1 MNVQYALK
9 DGVIYI
15 LEVNPRASRTVPF
28 VAKVIGQ
35 PLAKIASR
43 IMAGESLAS
52 FNLVEKQFDHVAIKE
67 AVFPFNRFPGVD
79 TVLGPEMKSTGE
91 VIGLDYDYAL
101 AFAKSQLG
109 SGSKVPREGTV
120 FVSVRDEDKPLIRS
134 AMRDLEAAGF
144 KIIATAGT
152 YRYLHDNGIAATKV
166 NKVAEGRPHIIDAMK
181 NGGVQLVINTTEGQK
196 SISDSKEIRRTA
208 LMGKIPYYT
217 TIPGAVAAVEG
228 IIGYKDGNLTVRP
241 LQDYFRAA

>member
-1 MNVQYALK
+1 VQYALK
-9 DGVIYI
+9 DGIIYI

-28 VAKVIGQ
+28 VAKVIGE
-35 PLAKIASR
+35 PIAKIASR
-43 IMAGESLAS
+43 IMAGETLAS
-52 FNLVEKQFDHVAIKE
+52 FGLVEKKLNHIAIKE

-91 VIGLDYDYAL
+91 VIGLDTDYAL
-101 AFAKSQLG
+101 AFAKSQIG

-120 FVSVRDEDKPLIRS
+120 FVSVRDDDKPLIRS

-144 KIIATAGT
+144 TILATAGT

-166 NKVAEGRPHIIDAMK
+166 NKVAEGRPHIVDSLK
-181 NGGVQLVINTTEGQK
+181 NGSVQLVINTTEGQK
-196 SISDSKEIRRTA
+196 SISDSRDIRRTA

-217 TIPGAVAAVEG
+217 TIPGALAAVEG
-228 IIGYKDGNLTVRP
+228 IIGYRDGNLTVRP
-241 LQDYFRAA
+241 LQAYFKPAA